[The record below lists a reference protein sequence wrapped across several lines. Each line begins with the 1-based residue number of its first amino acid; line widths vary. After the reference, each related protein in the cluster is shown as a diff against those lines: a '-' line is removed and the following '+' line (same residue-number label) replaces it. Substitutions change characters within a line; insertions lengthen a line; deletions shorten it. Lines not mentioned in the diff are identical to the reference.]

1 MKRLASFLSVAGMAA
16 VLFSCQSE
24 DVVPDTEKSVGRV
37 VLSMSE
43 AKPFVEVSTRA
54 EQALTDLFGYTF
66 LLKGE
71 GMDDMEVTFSE
82 EGGVYSSII
91 PAGTYTL
98 SADNRA
104 AAVVGNG
111 TAYYSGTSSAF
122 TLGAGESV
130 TVSINLG
137 SPQNAEVKLCVDGTF
152 SDLYDITEVTFN
164 DGTGRTVK
172 LDNSGTVYLM
182 IPTDGKAKFNIKAT
196 AKAGSHVTD
205 LPADG
210 LGGSLSVEAGKTY
223 TLNLTAKAIA
233 DMLIEIGEGEHKGE
247 FNAPRYLEALEPL
260 GSLELLESLESPENP
275 RLP

>member
-24 DVVPDTEKSVGRV
+24 DVVSDAEKSAGRV

-43 AKPFVEVSTRA
+43 AEPFVEASTRA
-54 EQALTDLFGYTF
+54 EQALADLSGYTF
-66 LLKGE
+66 TLKGD
-71 GMDDMEVTFSE
+71 GTDDREVAFSE
-82 EGGVYSSII
+82 EGGVYSCII

-104 AAVVGNG
+104 AAVADNG
-111 TAYYSGTSSAF
+111 AAYYSGTSSAF
-122 TLGAGESV
+122 SLSAGGV
-130 TVSINLG
+130 VPVSINLG
-137 SPQNAEVKLCVDGTF
+137 TPRNAEVRLCVDATF
-152 SDLYDITEVTFN
+152 SDLYDITEVTFG
-164 DGTGRTVK
+164 DGTDRTVT

-182 IPTDGKAKFNIKAT
+182 IPADGKAMFNIKAT
-196 AKAGSHVTD
+196 AKAGSHVSD
-205 LPADG
+205 LPAGG
-210 LGGSLSVEAGKTY
+210 LGGSIAVEAGKAY

-233 DMLIEIGEGEHKGE
+233 DMLIEIGDGEHKGE